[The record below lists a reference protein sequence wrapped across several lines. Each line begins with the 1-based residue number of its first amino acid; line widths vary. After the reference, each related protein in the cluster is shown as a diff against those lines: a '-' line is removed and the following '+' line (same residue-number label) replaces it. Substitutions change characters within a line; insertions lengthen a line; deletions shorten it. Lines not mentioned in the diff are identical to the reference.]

1 MSASPVRHG
10 IRQPVIKITANSAT
24 SSSPVARALFQLE
37 SQGTP
42 MLPVLPG
49 QGHTPHMQGLCRMRP
64 SHPPC
69 VRYQPV
75 TCLGM
80 TMM

>member
-37 SQGTP
+37 SQGAP
-42 MLPVLPG
+42 MLPVLSG
-49 QGHTPHMQGLCRMRP
+49 QDYTPHMENLCPARLLP
-64 SHPPC
+64 LPC
-69 VRYQPV
+69 VRHQSV
-75 TCLGM
+75 IC
-80 TMM
+80 

>member
-10 IRQPVIKITANSAT
+10 IRQPVIKITANSAN

-49 QGHTPHMQGLCRMRP
+49 QGHTPHTWGLCPVRP
-64 SHPPC
+64 SPLPC
-69 VRYQPV
+69 ARHQPV
-75 TCLGM
+75 TCPEM
-80 TMM
+80 TVM